1 MIRFDYFRSHGKDTY
16 PQKLDGQ
23 KQAGLSVEERYSHGT
38 VITWNAISVII
49 YYPLFFCPIY
59 FPPETPK

>member
-49 YYPLFFCPIY
+49 
-59 FPPETPK
+59 